1 MKTLQ
6 EKIFDSI
13 LARFEKK
20 SDAVA
25 KLSSLLNV
33 GKDAVYR
40 RLRGDTIVTP
50 DEISLLAQEFN
61 LSLDGLV
68 HDQSHLVFFSFNPFA
83 NRIKNFDDYIDS
95 TIKDLSVIAG
105 RSDGK
110 LLYASSE
117 IPIFLIGFFPELISF
132 NLYIWGKT
140 VFGFDYLND
149 IPFNFD
155 IIPPSAKEKFS
166 DLVDLYLKVPSTEL
180 WGLDLI
186 GNTLKQIEY
195 YTVTDKFADSDIPLV
210 LLARLSELFKH
221 IKKMAKLG
229 KKFKPNTEPSVH
241 SVDYELFHNEM
252 IYMKNTVIGQTPKGL
267 GVYSSFGNPNYLK
280 SFDPNVTSYIYD
292 WFEKIKVKSN
302 PMGAIEEKNLDKVFN
317 RIQKKIENTKAKVNI
332 HFESDLD

>member
-13 LARFEKK
+13 LSRFEKK

-25 KLSSLLNV
+25 KLSSLINV

-40 RLRGDTIVTP
+40 RLRGDTILTP
-50 DEISLLAQEFN
+50 DEITLLAQEFN
-61 LSLDGLV
+61 LSLDGLI

-83 NRIKNFDDYIDS
+83 NRLKSFDDYLDS

-140 VFGFDYLND
+140 AFSFDYLND
-149 IPFNFD
+149 IPFSFD
-155 IIPPSAKEKFS
+155 IIPPSAKEKYS

-186 GNTLKQIEY
+186 GNTLKQIET
-195 YTVTDKFADSDIPLV
+195 YTLSDKFANAEIPFV
-210 LLARLSELFKH
+210 LLDRLADLFTH
-221 IKKMAKLG
+221 IKKMAKHG
-229 KKFKPNTEPSVH
+229 KKFKPYSEPTVH
-241 SVDYELFHNEM
+241 SADYELYHNEM
-252 IYMKNTVIGQTPKGL
+252 IYMKNTVIGQTPNGL

-280 SFDPNVTSYIYD
+280 SFDPNVTTYIFD
-292 WFEKIKVKSN
+292 WFEKIKAKSN
-302 PMGAIEEKNLDKVFN
+302 PMGLIEERNLDKVFN
-317 RIQKKIENTKAKVNI
+317 RIQKKIENTRAKVSV
-332 HFESDLD
+332 HLDTDLD